1 MNLNERISDLVDL
14 GHWIQNE
21 LSADTEIINKAIS
34 DNPWFTRGSIN
45 QALQAVSSHYLGAEK
60 LADWIATEQLNDT
73 KDQKT
78 IGIVMAG
85 NIPLVG
91 FHDLLSVL
99 VTGHRALIKAS
110 DRDKVLLEALI
121 ARLSDMR
128 HYWSSSI
135 KLTHKLSGF
144 DAVIATGSD
153 STAGYFEKYFSSY
166 PHIIRKNRHGVGVI
180 FKEDSGDQIQG
191 LADDVL
197 SYFGLGC
204 RNISKLYL
212 EEGVEL
218 DTVFEQFNMHEE
230 IIHHNKYKNNY
241 DYNYALFLLN
251 KDEFYTNNFLLLKK
265 NEHISSRIASVHYEY
280 FENADALKS
289 KLIEQEDQIQC
300 IMASRDMKGLNSF
313 RFGYAQKPGLTDY
326 ADGVNTI
333 EFLKSLDGN
342 S

>member
-1 MNLNERISDLVDL
+1 MKLKDRINDLVEL
-14 GHWIQNE
+14 GQWIQQDLYNN
-21 LSADTEIINKAIS
+21 TEVISKAIA
-34 DNPWFTRGSIN
+34 DNPWFTRDSIN
-45 QALQAVSSHYLGAEK
+45 QALKAVSLQYLS
-60 LADWIATEQLNDT
+60 ADCLSAWVSREQITET
-73 KDQKT
+73 TRQKI

-91 FHDLLSVL
+91 IHDLLAVL
-99 VTGHRALIKAS
+99 ITGHKALIKAS
-110 DRDKVLLEALI
+110 DRDLALLESVVH
-121 ARLSDMR
+121 RLYEMND
-128 HYWSSSI
+128 YWRDSI
-135 KLTHKLSGF
+135 ELTHKLSDLG
-144 DAVIATGSD
+144 AVIATGSD
-153 STAGYFEKYFSSY
+153 STARYFEKYFSAY
-166 PHIIRKNRHGVGVI
+166 PHIIRKNRHGVGVV
-180 FKEDSGDQIQG
+180 FKDDTGDQMKG

-212 EEGVEL
+212 EKGVEIDSL
-218 DTVFEQFNMHEE
+218 FEHFESYGDT
-230 IIHHNKYKNNY
+230 IHHNKYKNNY

-265 NEHISSRIASVHYEY
+265 HDHISSRIASVHYEY
-280 FENADALKS
+280 FDNTYDLKN
-289 KLIEQEDQIQC
+289 KLNRQISQIQC
-300 IMASRDMKGLNSF
+300 VMSSRDIDGLNCF

>member
-1 MNLNERISDLVDL
+1 MKLKDRINDLVEL
-14 GHWIQNE
+14 GQWIQQDLYYNSE
-21 LSADTEIINKAIS
+21 VISKAIA
-34 DNPWFTRGSIN
+34 DNPWFTRDSIN
-45 QALQAVSSHYLGAEK
+45 QALKAVSLQYLS
-60 LADWIATEQLNDT
+60 ADCLSAWVSGEQITET
-73 KDQKT
+73 TRQKI

-91 FHDLLSVL
+91 IHDLLAVL
-99 VTGHRALIKAS
+99 ITGHKALIKAS
-110 DRDKVLLEALI
+110 DRDLALLESVVH
-121 ARLSDMR
+121 RLYEMHD
-128 HYWSSSI
+128 YWRDSI
-135 KLTHKLSGF
+135 ELTHKLSDLG
-144 DAVIATGSD
+144 AVIATGSD
-153 STAGYFEKYFSSY
+153 STARYFEKYFSAY
-166 PHIIRKNRHGVGVI
+166 PHIIRKNRHGVGIV
-180 FKEDSGDQIQG
+180 FKDDTVDQMKG

-212 EEGVEL
+212 EKGVEIDSL
-218 DTVFEQFNMHEE
+218 FEHFESHGDT
-230 IIHHNKYKNNY
+230 IHHNKYKNNY

-265 NEHISSRIASVHYEY
+265 HDHISSRIASVHYEY
-280 FENADALKS
+280 FDNTYDLKN
-289 KLIEQEDQIQC
+289 KLNRQISQIQC
-300 IMASRDMKGLNSF
+300 VMSSRDIDGLNCF

>member
-1 MNLNERISDLVDL
+1 MKLSERIAGLAEL
-14 GHWIQNE
+14 GQWIQQDLYNNTE
-21 LSADTEIINKAIS
+21 LINKAVA
-34 DNPWFTRGSIN
+34 DNPWFTKDSIN
-45 QALQAVSSHYLGAEK
+45 QALQAISSHYLKAES
-60 LADWIATEQLNDT
+60 LADWVSREQVSET
-73 KDQKT
+73 SVQKT

-99 VTGHRALIKAS
+99 VTGHKALIKAS
-110 DRDKVLLEALI
+110 DRDRALLEAVI
-121 ARLSDMR
+121 VRLSEMNE
-128 HYWSSSI
+128 YWRSRI
-135 KLTHKLSGF
+135 EFTERLSGF

-153 STAGYFEKYFSSY
+153 STAGYFEKYFSNY
-166 PHIIRKNRHGVGVI
+166 PNIIRKNRHGIGVI
-180 FKEDSGDQIQG
+180 FKDDTEDRIQG

-212 EEGVEL
+212 EEGL
-218 DTVFEQFNMHEE
+218 SIDFLFEQFNEHED

-265 NEHISSRIASVHYEY
+265 HSHISSRIASVHYEY
-280 FENADALKS
+280 FNNTDELKS
-289 KLIEQEDQIQC
+289 TLIGQQDQIQC
-300 IMASRDMKGLNSF
+300 VMASRDIDGLNSF
-313 RFGYAQKPGLTDY
+313 RFGYAQKPGLSDY
-326 ADGVNTI
+326 ADGVNTVK
-333 EFLKSLDGN
+333 FLKSIDGN